1 MITLLAYCSA
11 RKVRYNESNELHSV
25 SIEIFE
31 RMIYVWCLLDFEN
44 DFFEN
49 CCSTIVTRCFNTVFF
64 HFWSISK
71 RRHDSRIVYS
81 VVVSIHFTIITANH
95 KYADN
100 NERAAMRS
108 ILFCFLCAF
117 RLLKNFSPWSGSY
130 CCFHFEKA
138 QFQYEKEWR
147 WWTNFLNRADDNTH
161 SQKELF
167 EVFDMYKKQKN
178 NWGKLCRQFILYL

>member
-1 MITLLAYCSA
+1 MNQMNCTLSQLKFLKEWFTFDAYWILKMIFLKIVVQRSLLD
-11 RKVRYNESNELHSV
+11 V
-25 SIEIFE
+25 SILF
-31 RMIYVWCLLDFEN
+31 
-44 DFFEN
+44 
-49 CCSTIVTRCFNTVFF
+49 FF

-81 VVVSIHFTIITANH
+81 AVVSIHFTIITANH

-167 EVFDMYKKQKN
+167 EVFGMYKKQKN